1 MSDNNSAENDNIQF
15 QITILQFL
23 EGLPEQLSNRLYIK
37 PSSCLTVFSFFNE
50 SVECLKKL
58 HILYEKN
65 DSFKLNSSFQKQLIN
80 SLTGGGERQNF
91 ELVDNTCK
99 TNIEDTYEIDTYANE
114 KWESVLHFMVGT
126 SAKKD
131 HPNKSVLQ
139 LLKKSGLMTNFNGE
153 TQITSKGFQFL
164 LQDICFQI
172 WIILLQYLNMQE
184 EEETDI
190 VSVLGLFFQVGS
202 LEFAQ
207 KYKVE
212 NLTEL
217 ESKVFR
223 DLMEL
228 GFIYKPN
235 DSSRTY
241 IPTRLVSILTGA
253 SNSSV
258 KSTITMLNNRFDNK
272 NNQNMLSNST
282 QYSER
287 EVKDSGFII
296 LETNYRLYAYTDCNV
311 LDYARPSSSQRKSSS
326 SAHYSVRPNPPM
338 GTRKKSN

>member
-1 MSDNNSAENDNIQF
+1 
-15 QITILQFL
+15 
-23 EGLPEQLSNRLYIK
+23 
-37 PSSCLTVFSFFNE
+37 
-50 SVECLKKL
+50 
-58 HILYEKN
+58 
-65 DSFKLNSSFQKQLIN
+65 
-80 SLTGGGERQNF
+80 
-91 ELVDNTCK
+91 
-99 TNIEDTYEIDTYANE
+99 
-114 KWESVLHFMVGT
+114 MVGT

-258 KSTITMLNNRFDNK
+258 KSTITMLNNRFDN
-272 NNQNMLSNST
+272 
-282 QYSER
+282 
-287 EVKDSGFII
+287 
-296 LETNYRLYAYTDCNV
+296 
-311 LDYARPSSSQRKSSS
+311 
-326 SAHYSVRPNPPM
+326 
-338 GTRKKSN
+338 